1 MRKITLLVITLV
13 TMLQDFTN
21 SCFIIK
27 LTEYLVVKLR
37 KLTLNS
43 ILISLALVLSFIER
57 FIPLNLIVPVP
68 GIKLGLANIVTMF
81 AIFYMDIP
89 SAITITVLRCVLAS
103 FLFGGISSLLYS
115 LCGAFLALII
125 MILLKI
131 GYEKVFSLLGISMGG
146 AAAHNTG
153 QIAAASIMMKN
164 TAVFAY
170 LPILLI
176 TGLATGF
183 LTAIISMNLFNI
195 FDKNNR
201 VKLK

>member
-1 MRKITLLVITLV
+1 M
-13 TMLQDFTN
+13 
-21 SCFIIK
+21 
-27 LTEYLVVKLR
+27 R

-43 ILISLALVLSFIER
+43 LLISLALVLSFVER

-81 AIFYMDIP
+81 ALFYMDIP
-89 SAITITVLRCVLAS
+89 SAITVTLLRCVLAS
-103 FLFGGISSLLYS
+103 LLFGGMSSLLYS
-115 LCGAFLALII
+115 LSGAFFALVV

-131 GYEKVFSLLGISMGG
+131 GYEKVFSLVGISMGG

-153 QIAAASIMMKN
+153 QIAAASLMMKN

-176 TGLATGF
+176 TGLATGL
-183 LTAIISMNLFNI
+183 LTAIISMNLFDI
-195 FDKNNR
+195 FEKNNR
-201 VKLK
+201 VKLE

>member
-1 MRKITLLVITLV
+1 MK
-13 TMLQDFTN
+13 
-21 SCFIIK
+21 
-27 LTEYLVVKLR
+27 

-43 ILISLALVLSFIER
+43 LLISLALVLAFIER

-81 AIFYMDIP
+81 ALFWVDIP

-103 FLFGGISSLLYS
+103 LLFGGMSSLIYS
-115 LCGAFLALII
+115 LSGAFFALVI
-125 MILLKI
+125 MILLKF

-170 LPILLI
+170 LPVLLI
-176 TGLATGF
+176 TGLATGLF
-183 LTAIISMNLFNI
+183 TAIISMNLFII
-195 FDKNNR
+195 FEKNNR
-201 VKLK
+201 VKLE

>member
-1 MRKITLLVITLV
+1 M
-13 TMLQDFTN
+13 
-21 SCFIIK
+21 
-27 LTEYLVVKLR
+27 VVKLK

-43 ILISLALVLSFIER
+43 LLISLALVLAFIER

-81 AIFYMDIP
+81 ALFWVDIP

-103 FLFGGISSLLYS
+103 LLFGGMSSLIYS
-115 LCGAFLALII
+115 LSGAFFALVI
-125 MILLKI
+125 MILLKF

-170 LPILLI
+170 LPVLLI
-176 TGLATGF
+176 TGLATGLF
-183 LTAIISMNLFNI
+183 TAIISMNLFII
-195 FDKNNR
+195 FEKNNR
-201 VKLK
+201 VKLE